1 MTTVPELPNV
11 QILSRDLMK
20 GVLRSAI
27 PSRVHHVVSISDPA
41 DGPPEEVRD
50 HPGRALVLL
59 FHDIPEPDE
68 DLTVPT
74 RKDVKAI
81 VKFAE
86 AIGPGENVLCHCN
99 AGISRSSAAA
109 LTILASKLGNS
120 RQAAMD
126 AVQHL
131 LAIKT
136 IIHPN
141 RLMVQYADEILGFD
155 GALVE
160 AHASTFLSGGLFLP

>member
-1 MTTVPELPNV
+1 MGAVPEFPAV

-27 PSRVHHVVSISDPA
+27 PSQIHHVVSISDPD
-41 DGPPEEVRD
+41 DGPPREVRD
-50 HPGRALVLL
+50 HAGHTLVLL
-59 FHDIPEPDE
+59 FHDIPEADE

-74 RKDVKAI
+74 KKDVEAI

-86 AIGPGENVLCHCN
+86 AIRPGENVMCHCN

-109 LTILASKLGNS
+109 LTILASKLGSS

-126 AVQHL
+126 AVEAV
-131 LAIKT
+131 LAIKK

-141 RLMVQYADEILGFD
+141 RRMVAYADEILGFD

-160 AHASTFLSGGLFLP
+160 AHTSTFLGEGLFLP

>member
-1 MTTVPELPNV
+1 MEFPDV
-11 QILSRDLMK
+11 QILSRDLMR
-20 GVLRSAI
+20 GVLRRAR
-27 PSRVHHVVSISDPA
+27 PSQIHHVVSISDPG
-41 DGPPEEVRD
+41 DGPPQEVRD
-50 HPGRALVLL
+50 HPGRTLVLL

-74 RKDVKAI
+74 RRDVEAI
-81 VKFAE
+81 VKFAQ
-86 AIGPGENVLCHCN
+86 AMGPGENVMCHCN

-126 AVQHL
+126 AVEAV
-131 LAIKT
+131 LAIKK

-141 RLMVQYADEILGFD
+141 RRMVAYADEILGFD

-160 AHASTFLSGGLFLP
+160 AHASTFLNGGLFLP